1 MTHDG
6 WCTFNEELVM
16 KFLVFPTPIGVKEVF
31 DMSLGN
37 KENVVNINPIIHEID
52 PHEFV
57 KSLMKLI

>member
-1 MTHDG
+1 
-6 WCTFNEELVM
+6 M